1 MKHFLPLIL
10 SVAALFASAVTASAA
25 GGEAHDGVGTEISV
39 QNTDVS
45 VRVSHSGFEVHNASQ
60 EPCAVE
66 VYSLTGSLVLSAPA
80 PSGVTSFQLRPGHYI
95 IRLNGRTLKVV
106 IK

>member
-39 QNTDVS
+39 QNTNVS

-60 EPCAVE
+60 EPCDLVRGLLE
-66 VYSLTGSLVLSAPA
+66 DSDGFSSTTRSRSLGQATRIP
-80 PSGVTSFQLRPGHYI
+80 
-95 IRLNGRTLKVV
+95 
-106 IK
+106 